1 LIDVLQEQFSDRMD
15 TNCISLMGHSG
26 GGTATAYAAALEPR
40 LSLAMP
46 CCAMCAYTASIGAV
60 AHCTCNYV
68 PGIAE
73 YFDMGDLMAMACPM
87 PFVQVSGV
95 HDTDFLFRGAQDV
108 FAQGKRAY
116 DGIGASDRCVFVR
129 GEEGHRFYADQA
141 WPWVHQLLKK

>member
-1 LIDVLQEQFSDRMD
+1 
-15 TNCISLMGHSG
+15 MGNSG

-46 CCAMCAYTASIGAV
+46 SCAMCAFTASIGAV

-68 PGIAE
+68 PRIAE

-95 HDTDFLFRGAQDV
+95 HDADFFFEGAQAV
-108 FAQGKRAY
+108 FSQGKRAY
-116 DGIGASDRCVFVR
+116 DDAGASDRCVFVR
-129 GEEGHRFYADQA
+129 GEAGHRFYADQA
-141 WPWVHQLLKK
+141 WPCVRQLLKK